1 MPNTF
6 HHALLAGCT
15 AMLAA
20 PAITAAERSDQET
33 ALELINPIS
42 GLTSFY
48 NGFEFRNFQGS
59 LPQAGDQDQGYYTLT
74 SSVPFELDNGK
85 RIVVRASLPIS
96 FGTPTYE
103 TPEDDLGEW
112 QIRKVA
118 DTLPTDGYFISGHGH
133 LDDITWDVAYGGVS
147 DSGLITMIGVAGA
160 FPTSQDGSIERD
172 QYLLGPEFAIGKV
185 SDWGTYG
192 VWLKHWV
199 DVADVS
205 GRDVKWSTNE
215 TYLKFFFAYGLGNGW
230 NIIANPEIEYDWE
243 GAGSNKLY
251 LPIGGGISKTTEFW
265 RVPVKMDLEL
275 YNYIESPDAFGP
287 EWMLTFAITPVWQR

>member
-1 MPNTF
+1 MCP
-6 HHALLAGCT
+6 
-15 AMLAA
+15 
-20 PAITAAERSDQET
+20 
-33 ALELINPIS
+33 
-42 GLTSFY
+42 
-48 NGFEFRNFQGS
+48 
-59 LPQAGDQDQGYYTLT
+59 
-74 SSVPFELDNGK
+74 
-85 RIVVRASLPIS
+85 
-96 FGTPTYE
+96 
-103 TPEDDLGEW
+103 
-112 QIRKVA
+112 
-118 DTLPTDGYFISGHGH
+118 GH
-133 LDDITWDVAYGGVS
+133 LIGGQLCFAQQV
-147 DSGLITMIGVAGA
+147 GVARVEQRHQAQPPGHPA
-160 FPTSQDGSIERD
+160 RLVTGDRRVERD

-215 TYLKFFFAYGLGNGW
+215 SYLKFFFAYGLGNGW

-251 LPIGGGISKTTEFW
+251 LPIGGGISKTTELW